1 MKHRMWSSIDY
12 IHPEAFGGMEEASA
26 FQFKQ
31 LNIIAYGILQPKSH
45 AMEIKCTSKQP

>member
-12 IHPEAFGGMEEASA
+12 IHPEAFGGMEEASS

-31 LNIIAYGILQPKSH
+31 LNIIAYGILQLKSH
-45 AMEIKCTSKQP
+45 MKEIKCKSK